1 MLLSLKIN
9 KIKIIYKKIN
19 FNSRY
24 QSKNPQF
31 NKHKNIN
38 NIAKT
43 TNKLSIKQTHI
54 NILLLKSKKQYK
66 LVIDMKLKNNNHHKI
81 RLLKMHM
88 VKLMI

>member
-43 TNKLSIKQTHI
+43 TNKLSIK
-54 NILLLKSKKQYK
+54 
-66 LVIDMKLKNNNHHKI
+66 
-81 RLLKMHM
+81 
-88 VKLMI
+88 